1 MLEDALVEFNE
12 LAEVEPKF
20 FRKNFKDLLQLL
32 APLVLK
38 NDYTNTNIRHQPLE
52 LFVTVVERIPA
63 IIKKDVD
70 TLKNILDLI
79 FKIMIDI
86 DSDIDESWCRPKE
99 GFRQEE
105 DEEDDDG
112 VTFGKTCVDRL
123 VASIGEEIMLPLL
136 SHLV

>member
-1 MLEDALVEFNE
+1 M
-12 LAEVEPKF
+12 
-20 FRKNFKDLLQLL
+20 L

-63 IIKKDVD
+63 IVKKDVD